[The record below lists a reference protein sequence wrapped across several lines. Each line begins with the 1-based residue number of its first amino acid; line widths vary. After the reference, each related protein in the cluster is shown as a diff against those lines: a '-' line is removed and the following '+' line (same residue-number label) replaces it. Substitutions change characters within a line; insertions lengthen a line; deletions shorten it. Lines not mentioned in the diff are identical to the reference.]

1 LLAYGQDS
9 FLGRLSTY
17 AARVSN
23 IDLVPSHVNDNAVA
37 EILKAMV
44 LAGHGVAWLP
54 ESLIRRDLANA
65 QLHDLGADVPMEIRM
80 YRSAK
85 KSRKAVVKVWET
97 AMALRSTGG
106 R

>member
-1 LLAYGQDS
+1 M
-9 FLGRLSTY
+9 
-17 AARVSN
+17 AAR
-23 IDLVPSHVNDNAVA
+23 
-37 EILKAMV
+37 
-44 LAGHGVAWLP
+44 
-54 ESLIRRDLANA
+54 SLIRRDLANA

-97 AMALRSTGG
+97 AMALASAGG